1 MKPTININLKG
12 VYPNNNKHVGKTDE
26 RPVSGILI
34 GFQYFDTDL
43 GKPIWWNGESWVD
56 ANGENPDASDSEEL
70 NEETTEE

>member
-1 MKPTININLKG
+1 MRPTININLKG

-56 ANGENPDASDSEEL
+56 ANGENPDASNSEEL
-70 NEETTEE
+70 DEETTEE

>member
-1 MKPTININLKG
+1 MRPTININLKG
-12 VYPNNNKHVGKTDE
+12 VYPNNNKHVRKTDE

-56 ANGENPDASDSEEL
+56 ANGENPDANDSEEL